1 MQFLALKIV
10 DIISL
15 DIIVIS
21 LDIMLYQSCNK
32 KKKYVFNIL
41 LKRNILSIC
50 FLIVLTF
57 YLFYY
62 MVCIVLLL
70 L

>member
-32 KKKYVFNIL
+32 KRSMSLTYSLKETYLVYV
-41 LKRNILSIC
+41 S
-50 FLIVLTF
+50 
-57 YLFYY
+57 
-62 MVCIVLLL
+62 
-70 L
+70 